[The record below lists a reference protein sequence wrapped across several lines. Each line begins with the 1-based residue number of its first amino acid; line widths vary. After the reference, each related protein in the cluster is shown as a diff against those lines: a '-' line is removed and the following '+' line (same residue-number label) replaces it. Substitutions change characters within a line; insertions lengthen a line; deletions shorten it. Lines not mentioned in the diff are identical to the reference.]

1 MAVNVKK
8 PKKLKNRTLVY
19 RILSLMLA
27 AVLTA
32 GGFTAFPMKA
42 FAAGE
47 EISSEYKKVTENDSY
62 ELYLYEPS
70 MSVILRNKET
80 GALLRSTLD
89 EKDNDGRNNNTW
101 TAYMQSGIVITA
113 IKGTTDTYQVDLIGS
128 PNDITYTYND
138 HGFSAKIYFK
148 EYEFGLTVN
157 VSLEENSLAVEVPDS
172 SIIEESKDSYIG
184 TVSLFPLMGYSYLDD
199 KEGYMFIP
207 DGNGALIYLD
217 DKDGR
222 YTTGFSQMIYGSDI
236 GFSDSYTETLMWGMY
251 DTVKDTQHVLAPV
264 FGMMH
269 TSDKLGYLAVVEE
282 GEERA
287 SIEAHPNGVM
297 VNYNRCFAKFLL
309 RRTYVQP
316 LNNSNSGTMINVETD
331 RTHSDLKVRYL
342 LLAGEKADYSG
353 MAVAYRNYLLDNELI
368 SARDTSYK
376 TRVDFLGSDR
386 EQFLLFTKAV
396 PMTTTKQI
404 REMYE
409 EFQAAGV
416 ESLLTVYKGWQK
428 GGIYHVPITKY
439 KADGSIGGTGSLTE
453 LIKDAAEQAY
463 DIYLYNDALYAN
475 PAVQNTTFSA
485 MKRINKR
492 RLEIKT
498 YARVYDV
505 LNYLQPTKT
514 VTLLD
519 KFTDSYTKKG
529 VANLALSGIT
539 NNLFSYSN
547 SGNYYNRFDC
557 AETYG
562 GLVNTIDAETNLI
575 LEKPFQYLWKNTE
588 AFLDMPMGSS
598 NYMYV
603 DEEIPFLS
611 MVLKGIL
618 PMYGDYVNFEA
629 NKNEF
634 RLQLVESGVFPSF
647 YLTYENSSDLIYTD
661 SSDLYSTQYE
671 TYKDEVIAYDKEFRE
686 LAQKLEGALIL
697 RHEKLQNQ
705 VNKVTYDNGTVIYI
719 NYSKNAVTADGFTVD
734 AVSYKVVSE

>member
-342 LLAGEKADYSG
+342 LLAGEK
-353 MAVAYRNYLLDNELI
+353 
-368 SARDTSYK
+368 
-376 TRVDFLGSDR
+376 DR
-386 EQFLLFTKAV
+386 K
-396 PMTTTKQI
+396 
-404 REMYE
+404 
-409 EFQAAGV
+409 
-416 ESLLTVYKGWQK
+416 S
-428 GGIYHVPITKY
+428 
-439 KADGSIGGTGSLTE
+439 
-453 LIKDAAEQAY
+453 
-463 DIYLYNDALYAN
+463 
-475 PAVQNTTFSA
+475 
-485 MKRINKR
+485 
-492 RLEIKT
+492 
-498 YARVYDV
+498 
-505 LNYLQPTKT
+505 
-514 VTLLD
+514 
-519 KFTDSYTKKG
+519 
-529 VANLALSGIT
+529 
-539 NNLFSYSN
+539 
-547 SGNYYNRFDC
+547 
-557 AETYG
+557 
-562 GLVNTIDAETNLI
+562 
-575 LEKPFQYLWKNTE
+575 
-588 AFLDMPMGSS
+588 
-598 NYMYV
+598 
-603 DEEIPFLS
+603 
-611 MVLKGIL
+611 
-618 PMYGDYVNFEA
+618 
-629 NKNEF
+629 
-634 RLQLVESGVFPSF
+634 
-647 YLTYENSSDLIYTD
+647 
-661 SSDLYSTQYE
+661 
-671 TYKDEVIAYDKEFRE
+671 
-686 LAQKLEGALIL
+686 
-697 RHEKLQNQ
+697 
-705 VNKVTYDNGTVIYI
+705 
-719 NYSKNAVTADGFTVD
+719 
-734 AVSYKVVSE
+734 VV